1 MSIYSESV
9 QSVGVGYG
17 LPNASRSSILATT
30 SCHPFPPLLLHR
42 LFFAMDVISQVKDRE
57 IPKIIDPSGWL
68 FVMIDPHKGFSQMVT
83 SFDLMAL

>member
-1 MSIYSESV
+1 
-9 QSVGVGYG
+9 
-17 LPNASRSSILATT
+17 
-30 SCHPFPPLLLHR
+30 
-42 LFFAMDVISQVKDRE
+42 MDVISQVKDRE